1 MNMSM
6 GQTDFDSDDA
16 MMNDINMTPLIDV
29 MLVLLIIF
37 IVTLPVIHGAVNVAL
52 PQATNKPPEQTPD
65 PIEVSVDASGGIY
78 WNKTPVSDEVLKQRI
93 AQTALAKPADQPV
106 VQIYADKSVRYERV
120 ALILSDTQA
129 AGLGKIDF
137 MTDSPTRAH

>member
-1 MNMSM
+1 MAVADRSSSHNVS
-6 GQTDFDSDDA
+6 S
-16 MMNDINMTPLIDV
+16 NINVTPMVDV

-78 WNKTPVSDEVLKQRI
+78 WNKTPVLDEVLKQRI
-93 AQTALAKPADQPV
+93 AQIALAKPADQPV

>member
-1 MNMSM
+1 MTMSM

-52 PQATNKPPEQTPD
+52 PQAASKPPEQLSQ
-65 PIEVSVDASGGIY
+65 PIEISVDASGSIY
-78 WNKTPVSDEVLKQRI
+78 WNKTPVSDEVLKQHI
-93 AQTALAKPADQPV
+93 AQTALANPADQPV

-137 MTDSPTRAH
+137 MTDSPTRTH